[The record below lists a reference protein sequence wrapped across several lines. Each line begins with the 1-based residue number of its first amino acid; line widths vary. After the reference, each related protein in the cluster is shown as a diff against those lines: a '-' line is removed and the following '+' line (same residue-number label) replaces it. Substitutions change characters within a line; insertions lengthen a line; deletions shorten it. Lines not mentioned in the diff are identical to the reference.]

1 MGSNSAVDRFA
12 RMALSMD
19 SVADSFFRIAEAA
32 NDAVTRRN
40 AENAGTVLRNLAAAL
55 DAAQEGH
62 PGALEA
68 LAIDTTAV
76 LFSRAFRDAMESRLA
91 EAVVIG
97 GAA

>member
-1 MGSNSAVDRFA
+1 MGSNSAQDRFA
-12 RMALSMD
+12 RMAVSMD
-19 SVADSFFRIAEAA
+19 FVADSFFRIAEAA
-32 NDAVTRRN
+32 GDAVTRRN
-40 AENAGTVLRNLAAAL
+40 SENAGTVLRNLAAAL

-68 LAIDTTAV
+68 LAIDTIAG
-76 LFSRAFRDAMESRLA
+76 LYSAACRAAMESRLA